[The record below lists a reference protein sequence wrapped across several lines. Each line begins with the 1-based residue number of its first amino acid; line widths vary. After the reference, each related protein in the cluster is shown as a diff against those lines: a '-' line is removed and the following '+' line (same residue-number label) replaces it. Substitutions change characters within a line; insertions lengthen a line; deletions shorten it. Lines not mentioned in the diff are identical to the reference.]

1 MAEFMARA
9 ADFEM
14 VQYML
19 SSVIGPSN
27 LEINYDENIVLTK
40 RTTKIEEY
48 LSHMTNLVLM
58 NAKAQN
64 PGMVRLDARSL
75 FLSLVK
81 KSLDM
86 FMSKHNQVCNFCV
99 FSVFFYKSSP
109 VVAPLTHLY

>member
-19 SSVIGPSN
+19 SSVVGPSN

-86 FMSKHNQVCNFCV
+86 FMSKHNQVKRHILLLCSF
-99 FSVFFYKSSP
+99 
-109 VVAPLTHLY
+109 LYMRCIFLRRH